1 MNSLLYVGQQV
12 ADELKD
18 SIHLNLERYVAGDFA
33 DLESK
38 GDWRIRLSIQAD
50 LDQLRQLSHESGQA
64 AEISNAHL
72 VGQALSS
79 LTPALARENRI
90 WVRLSHVECLEYS
103 RARWIAGET
112 KEDALIKSIR
122 KHFFASTLTGCRDD
136 HSIARLWWAHRIAK
150 QAMPDDPARALRLI
164 LARADIRLSLVE
176 RPGIGARS
184 RLCAA
189 VLRLLDSDTRLLE
202 SESEFRL
209 LMRRLNL
216 VGAGIA
222 FEVWSAASIDAFLV
236 RLLESGRQ
244 SAPRQPAAQTG

>member
-1 MNSLLYVGQQV
+1 MSSLLYVGQQV

-18 SIHLNLERYVAGDFA
+18 SILQNLERYVAGNFEDM
-33 DLESK
+33 ESK

-50 LDQLRQLSHESGQA
+50 LDSLGQLTPESGAA
-64 AEISNAHL
+64 AEISNAQL
-72 VGQALSS
+72 VGQALST

-103 RARWIAGET
+103 RARWLANQT
-112 KEDALIKSIR
+112 REDLLVEGIR
-122 KHFFASTLTGCRDD
+122 KHFFATTLTGCRDD
-136 HSIARLWWAHRIAK
+136 HSISRLWWAHRIAK
-150 QAMPDDPARALRLI
+150 QAMPDDSARALRLI

-176 RPGIGARS
+176 RPGIGARP

-189 VLRLLDSDTRLLE
+189 VLRLLDRDSRLLE
-202 SESEFRL
+202 SQDEFRQ

-222 FEVWSAASIDAFLV
+222 FEIWSQVSIDTFLQ
-236 RLLESGRQ
+236 RLLESIRQTAAPKPAVQ
-244 SAPRQPAAQTG
+244 SA